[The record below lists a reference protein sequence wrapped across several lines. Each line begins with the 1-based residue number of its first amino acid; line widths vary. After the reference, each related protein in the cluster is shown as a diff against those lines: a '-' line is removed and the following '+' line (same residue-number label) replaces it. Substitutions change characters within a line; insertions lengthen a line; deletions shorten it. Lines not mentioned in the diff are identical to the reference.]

1 MIPDHL
7 SLGPL
12 GATTASA
19 NIYNPNAEQTEYV
32 RMFGAGYAFGQPAT
46 DSEPETEGNVKRF
59 RPKHICA
66 VYIRF
71 EPNGTLTV
79 KQAYIAAPNPQPTN
93 ADIVA
98 VAEPLLQA
106 MSKAGYAGGGA
117 QAFKENFEDFS
128 FASQQVVV
136 IYLDNKDDAVRFSSK
151 DSDIIRFVPISGN
164 DPKTHIRPNHAFF
177 NRRAVAM
184 APGGGT
190 FVKRAYL
197 IDFWNTDENGNAIT
211 GVIEGRPAT
220 YYLYAMNIHL
230 EMATSKRTAK
240 LNWVPIIID
249 PDTGNMGGPPLPDA

>member
-7 SLGPL
+7 SFGPH
-12 GATTASA
+12 GATLAPTH
-19 NIYNPNAEQTEYV
+19 IYNPEAEQAEYV
-32 RMFGAGYAFGQPAT
+32 RMFGASYAFGQPAT
-46 DSEPETEGNVKRF
+46 DSDPETQGNVKNF

-79 KQAYIAAPNPQPTN
+79 KQAYVAAPNPQPTN

-98 VAEPLLQA
+98 VAEPLLKA
-106 MSKAGYAGGGA
+106 MSKASYAGGGA

-151 DSDIIRFVPISGN
+151 DSDIIRFVPISGT
-164 DPKTHIRPNHAFF
+164 DPRTRIRPNHAFF
-177 NRRAVAM
+177 NRRAVSI

-190 FVKRAYL
+190 FGKRAYL

-211 GVIEGRPAT
+211 GVNERDPST
-220 YYLYAMNIHL
+220 YYVYAMNIHL
-230 EMATSKRTAK
+230 EMATSKRTAQ
-240 LNWVPIIID
+240 LNWVPIIVD

>member
-1 MIPDHL
+1 MIPDYL
-7 SLGPL
+7 SFGPH
-12 GATTASA
+12 GAKIAKTH
-19 NIYNPNAEQTEYV
+19 IYNPDTEQAEYV
-32 RMFGAGYAFGQPAT
+32 RMFGATQAFGQPAT
-46 DSEPETEGNVKRF
+46 DSEPETEGNVKTF

-71 EPNGTLTV
+71 EPNNTLTV
-79 KQAYIAAPNPQPTN
+79 KQAYVAAPNPQPTN
-93 ADIVA
+93 AEIVA

-128 FASQQVVV
+128 FTSQQVVV
-136 IYLDNKDDAVRFSSK
+136 IYLDNKDDIIRFSSK
-151 DSDIIRFVPISGN
+151 DSDIIRFVSISGT
-164 DPKTHIRPNHAFF
+164 DPRIHIRPNHAFF
-177 NRRAVAM
+177 NRRAVSI

-190 FVKRAYL
+190 FGKRAYL

-220 YYLYAMNIHL
+220 YYVYAMNIHL
-230 EMATSKRTAK
+230 EMATSKRAAK

-249 PDTGNMGGPPLPDA
+249 PDTGNMGGPLPDA